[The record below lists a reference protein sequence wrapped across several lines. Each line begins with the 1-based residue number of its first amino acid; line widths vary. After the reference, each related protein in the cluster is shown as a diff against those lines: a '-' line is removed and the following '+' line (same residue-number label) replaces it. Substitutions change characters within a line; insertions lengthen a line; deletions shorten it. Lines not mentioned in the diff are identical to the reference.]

1 MLSARYIGNKF
12 YWNSNK
18 RQCIKRRDHWEKFHR
33 SWELNRTKGSPTE
46 VSLVF
51 GRQGK
56 AVQLQ

>member
-18 RQCIKRRDHWEKFHR
+18 SQCVKRRDHWEKFHR

-51 GRQGK
+51 GR
-56 AVQLQ
+56 